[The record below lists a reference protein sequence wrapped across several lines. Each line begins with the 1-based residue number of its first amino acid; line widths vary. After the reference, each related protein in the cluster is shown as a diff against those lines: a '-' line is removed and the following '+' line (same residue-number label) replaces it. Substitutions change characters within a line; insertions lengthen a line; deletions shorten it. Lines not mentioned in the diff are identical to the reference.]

1 MQHNKQQNGS
11 STVNTV
17 LTNEDRVE
25 QLESFSKRFER
36 ETFERHVRMTWHL
49 SLFHFTDG
57 VAELP
62 YSVNYN
68 SHDVTQYE
76 PYPQKRVEASWHED
90 GFYMTD
96 DYSVK
101 RGVDIEATNKLV
113 AKIIKHAK
121 ELGHG
126 IAKKYDDNEFVIK
139 ITLAKPD
146 ENSYNDVV
154 VNYRV
159 SRKTVC
165 EKVVTIV
172 HHEAE
177 VIEKEAYDEEV
188 VTWDCAKVS
197 FLAMNDAEDKTK
209 PEPTEDFDP
218 PESE

>member
-1 MQHNKQQNGS
+1 MNA
-11 STVNTV
+11 V
-17 LTNEDRVE
+17 LTDEDRVA
-25 QLESFSKRFER
+25 QLESFNSRFAKEI
-36 ETFERHVRMTWHL
+36 FEMNVKMAWHL

-62 YSVNYN
+62 YSVVYG
-68 SHDVTQYE
+68 SHDITQYE

-113 AKIIKHAK
+113 AKIIKHAR

-146 ENSYNDVV
+146 ENSYNDVTV
-154 VNYRV
+154 RYRV

-177 VIEKEAYDEEV
+177 VIEKEAYDEEI

-197 FLAMNDAEDKTK
+197 FLAMADEDTEDKTK
-209 PEPTEDFDP
+209 K
-218 PESE
+218 SE